1 MNVKTRN
8 ATIDGV
14 IAADAQI
21 LSKQLQRL
29 REQIF
34 APESKKVLRRF
45 TSGETARLIGIS
57 DSYLRQLSL
66 AKEGPSPDVGPGG
79 RRQYTL
85 GQVNALR
92 RHLATTSQSDKIK
105 HHLPHRTSD
114 EHLQILAVTN
124 FKGGSRSTPN
134 SIQLSPHPALCR
146 HRVPGLRPH

>member
-1 MNVKTRN
+1 MNVTTRN
-8 ATIDGV
+8 TAIDGV

-66 AKEGPSPDVGPGG
+66 AKEGPAPDVGPGG

-85 GQVNALR
+85 EQVNALR
-92 RHLATTSQSDKIK
+92 SHLASTSQADKIK
-105 HHLPHRTSD
+105 QYLPHRTGN
-114 EHLQILAVTN
+114 EHLQIVRSLQSYEKICPLDQLFLAA
-124 FKGGSRSTPN
+124 RAEDRCPR
-134 SIQLSPHPALCR
+134 IAPAQ
-146 HRVPGLRPH
+146 G